1 MNYGKML
8 KSLIWKR
15 YIDEFYIKPG
25 KRAGNLSAYNQWLN
39 DDSDLEF
46 ASAYKSI
53 KVIVVLVFIACIGLI
68 TLVAS
73 I

>member
-15 YIDEFYIKPG
+15 YTDEFYIKPG

-39 DDSDLEF
+39 DDSDLDF
-46 ASAYKSI
+46 ASAYKSM

>member
-25 KRAGNLSAYNQWLN
+25 KKAGNLSAYIQWLN
-39 DDSDLEF
+39 DDPDLGF
-46 ASAYKSI
+46 ASAYKSM
-53 KVIVVLVFIACIGLI
+53 VVTVVLVLIACIGLI

>member
-15 YIDEFYIKPG
+15 YTDEFYIKPG

-46 ASAYKSI
+46 ASWRQENYI
-53 KVIVVLVFIACIGLI
+53 LLHQRV
-68 TLVAS
+68 
-73 I
+73 

>member
-1 MNYGKML
+1 MNYGRML

-25 KRAGNLSAYNQWLN
+25 KKVGDLSAYIQWLN
-39 DDSDLEF
+39 DDSDLDF
-46 ASAYKSI
+46 TPAYKAM
-53 KVIVVLVFIACIGLI
+53 KLIVVLVFIACIGLI

>member
-15 YIDEFYIKPG
+15 YTDEFYIKPG

-39 DDSDLEF
+39 DDPDLGF
-46 ASAYKSI
+46 ASAYKSM

>member
-15 YIDEFYIKPG
+15 YTDEFYIKPAQ
-25 KRAGNLSAYNQWLN
+25 RAGNLSAYNQWLN